1 MSEELFLLKAVLRMS
16 SETSALGVRVIF
28 MGTPDYAKEILQRLI
43 DERGIE
49 VAAVYTQP
57 DKPVGRKK
65 IMTPPEVKT
74 LALEHNIDVY
84 QPNRLRDSEV
94 VEELLKIEC
103 DYIVVAA
110 YGQILSRPILDH
122 APCINLHASILPQY
136 RGASPIQQTLLN
148 GDKQTGVTAMLM
160 EEGLDTGDIIKIETI
175 EVGDDE
181 MVESLFD
188 RLTKVACD
196 LTVDVLENFNSYTP
210 VKQDDSLSSHC
221 TKITK
226 KDGEVAFDDALT
238 LYNKYRAF
246 TPWPG
251 IYLQSGLKLKKI
263 ELEDKTSSNEA
274 GKILKVDSK
283 SIVVGCENGSVRI
296 FSVQPPSKKEMDIL
310 SYINGK
316 RLTDADILS

>member
-1 MSEELFLLKAVLRMS
+1 MK
-16 SETSALGVRVIF
+16 VIF

-43 DERGIE
+43 DESCIE
-49 VAAVYTQP
+49 VVAVYTQP

-84 QPNRLRDSEV
+84 QPNKLRDAEV
-94 VEELLKIEC
+94 VEELLKIQA

-175 EVGDDE
+175 EVSDDE
-181 MVESLFD
+181 MVESLFE

-210 VKQDDSLSSHC
+210 LKQDDSIATHC
-221 TKITK
+221 SKITK
-226 KDGEVAFDDALT
+226 QDGEVAFDDAIT
-238 LYNKYRAF
+238 LYNRYRAF

-251 IYLQSGLKLKKI
+251 IYLHSGLKLKKI
-263 ELEDKTSSNEA
+263 KLEDKTSLNEA
-274 GKILKVDSK
+274 GKILKIESN
-283 SIVVGCENGSVRI
+283 SIVVGCKKGSIRI

-316 RLTDADILS
+316 RLNDADILS